1 MCFGR
6 GWARPG
12 KWLKTVVM
20 TISRKEEGKIDG
32 EKNKNKK
39 ETKEKREKKR
49 KKGRYVSSR
58 RKMSIS

>member
-39 ETKEKREKKR
+39 ETKEKREKKKKKR
-49 KKGRYVSSR
+49 KIR
-58 RKMSIS
+58 